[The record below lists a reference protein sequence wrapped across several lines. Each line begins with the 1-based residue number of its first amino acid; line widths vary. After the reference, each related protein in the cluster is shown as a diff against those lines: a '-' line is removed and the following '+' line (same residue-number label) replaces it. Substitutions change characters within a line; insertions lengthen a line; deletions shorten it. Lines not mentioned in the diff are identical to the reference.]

1 MKRII
6 DRPQQSDMGSGFG
19 HIEGCEGV
27 TLSEALDWIEK
38 NNKTWGTISIYF
50 REKPI
55 RIFDYNTYSSH
66 EFYHHMNTRTFIVV
80 VWRTLLLSC
89 DNSTRSNSYEN
100 DPFIE
105 YPSS

>member
-55 RIFDYNTYSSH
+55 RIFDYNTYSGH
-66 EFYHHMNTRTFIVV
+66 EFYHHMNGWEYKMLVHEIKF
-80 VWRTLLLSC
+80 
-89 DNSTRSNSYEN
+89 SYCFMGEDIDIYLN
-100 DPFIE
+100 NQI
-105 YPSS
+105 